1 MVFLKKLV
9 NYIWS
14 RNFLINIGLILL
26 VYVIGTLVFNACLKS
41 STNHGQKLEVPN
53 LIGKN
58 QNNLDNIMANSQLGY
73 EVLDSV
79 YMPDKVEG
87 TIIAQD
93 PHPTKES
100 GIYVKEGR
108 VIKVSVTKR
117 TQLVEVPN
125 LVDRSQHF
133 AEKILSNREFRYR
146 LEYKP
151 SQEAD
156 GAVIEQLYKGKPLE
170 PGTKIP
176 IGSRIE
182 LIIGRFGG
190 EALTLPNLYGLTIVE
205 AKERVSNMENMDF
218 LAVCPS
224 CITVADSL
232 IARVESQSPEYTEGA
247 IVTSGTTITVFA
259 VKELNNI
266 PE

>member
-1 MVFLKKLV
+1 MVLFKKLL

-14 RNFLINIGLILL
+14 RNFLINFGLILL
-26 VYVIGTLVFNACLKS
+26 IYIIGVIAFKSCLKS
-41 STNHGQKLEVPN
+41 ITNHGQKLEVPK
-53 LIGKN
+53 LIGEN
-58 QNNLDNIMANSQLGY
+58 QNNLNNILADSHLGF

-93 PHPTKES
+93 PEPTIQS
-100 GIYVKEGR
+100 GIYVKEDR
-108 VIKVSVTKR
+108 VIKISVTKR
-117 TQLVEVPN
+117 TQLVEVPD
-125 LVDRSQHF
+125 LVDKSQRF

-146 LEYKP
+146 LKYKP
-151 SQEAD
+151 SQEAN
-156 GAVIEQLYKGKPLE
+156 GAVIEQLYKGRPIE

-182 LIIGRFGG
+182 LIIGRYGG

-205 AKERVSNMENMDF
+205 ANERVSSMSNMEFM
-218 LAVCPS
+218 AVCPS
-224 CITVADSL
+224 CVTSADSL
-232 IARVESQSPEYTEGA
+232 VARVTSQSPEFTEGA
-247 IVTSGTTITVFA
+247 IIASGTTIIVTA
-259 VKELNNI
+259 VKEFNDI

>member
-1 MVFLKKLV
+1 MVVFKKLL

-14 RNFLINIGLILL
+14 RNFLINFGLILL
-26 VYVIGTLVFNACLKS
+26 IYVIGVLAFNGCLKS
-41 STNHGQKLEVPN
+41 ITNHGQKLEVPN
-53 LIGKN
+53 LLGKN
-58 QNNLDNIMANSQLGY
+58 QNNLNNILANSQLGF
-73 EVLDSV
+73 EVLDSI

-93 PHPTKES
+93 PEPTKES

-108 VIKVSVTKR
+108 VIKISVTKR
-117 TQLVEVPN
+117 TQLVEVPD
-125 LVDRSQHF
+125 LMDKSQRF

-156 GAVIEQLYKGKPLE
+156 GAVIEQLYKGRPIE

-176 IGSRIE
+176 IGSRIK
-182 LIIGRFGG
+182 LIIGRYGG
-190 EALTLPNLYGLTIVE
+190 EALILPNLYGLTIVE
-205 AKERVSNMENMDF
+205 ANERVSSMANMEFM
-218 LAVCPS
+218 AVCPS
-224 CITVADSL
+224 CITSADSMV
-232 IARVESQSPEYTEGA
+232 ARVASQSPEFTEGA
-247 IVTSGTTITVFA
+247 IITSGTTITVFA
-259 VKELNNI
+259 VKEFNNS